1 MQRRIPLSGRQNPF
15 CGDKHFAETRF
26 FPNFTKN
33 SDAMRYLATIGYW
46 MLAVLILATV
56 IVSFGYSFDRALFLA
71 TAMLPGMFCAKFF
84 LPQAIRAPRRR
95 AVAVIAV
102 SLAIWVIEWIAML
115 LAHRYTQV
123 IPWYDDIPF
132 PTLFLN
138 PFFLLLVL
146 AAIVVPETLLARYL
160 DRRLPHTERISF
172 ISDRRRVTL
181 ETTQIVY
188 IESNDSEVLLH
199 TLDGAVYR
207 TKTRIS
213 QWERLL
219 DDRFVRIHRAYIVNS
234 AFVEEL
240 AGSQVMVAG
249 KRFELSRKYRE
260 EAIHS
265 FARVAKR

>member
-1 MQRRIPLSGRQNPF
+1 
-15 CGDKHFAETRF
+15 
-26 FPNFTKN
+26 
-33 SDAMRYLATIGYW
+33 MRYLATIGYW
-46 MLAVLILATV
+46 MLAVLILAAV

-84 LPQAIRAPRRR
+84 LPQAIRATRRR

-102 SLAIWVIEWIAML
+102 SLAILVIEWIAML

-123 IPWYDDIPF
+123 VPWQDDIPF

-160 DRRLPHTERISF
+160 DRRLPHAERVSF
-172 ISDRRRVTL
+172 ISERRRVTL

-188 IESNDSEVLLH
+188 VESNDSEVLLH

-234 AFVEEL
+234 AFAEEL
-240 AGSQVMVAG
+240 AGNQIVVAG

-260 EAIHS
+260 EAIHLL
-265 FARVAKR
+265 ARIAPRLNGIPYAIDR

>member
-1 MQRRIPLSGRQNPF
+1 
-15 CGDKHFAETRF
+15 
-26 FPNFTKN
+26 
-33 SDAMRYLATIGYW
+33 MRYLATIGYW
-46 MLAVLILATV
+46 MVAVLILAAV

-95 AVAVIAV
+95 AIAVIAV
-102 SLAIWVIEWIAML
+102 SLAILVIEWIAML
-115 LAHRYTQV
+115 LAHSYTQV
-123 IPWYDDIPF
+123 VPWCDDIPF

-146 AAIVVPETLLARYL
+146 AAIVVPETLLARCL
-160 DRRLPHTERISF
+160 DRRLPHAERISF

-188 IESNDSEVLLH
+188 VESNDSEVLLH

-234 AFVEEL
+234 AFAEEL
-240 AGSQVMVAG
+240 AGNQVVVAG

-260 EAIHS
+260 EAIHLL
-265 FARVAKR
+265 ARIAPPRLNRVPDAIDR